1 MFVKSHCDLV
11 KFEPEPE
18 SDRAE
23 SSKTIVF
30 CESEHSVLRRFDK
43 LVKPRAESFEFSMIV
58 LRLWLFVTS
67 WNSRKANER
76 ESSESFD
83 RRLKACDILISC
95 VQDWLNLQ
103 LLNSLFRIE
112 SISSDEIFFN
122 SWAMK
127 LLKERTFSRRAISR
141 ILSLQ
146 IWFIE
151 SSRKMRFCLLSYLNR
166 SVKERNQLDRV
177 ILTILRSS
185 SEIEWWKILNFSSVR
200 LTNFSYVSV
209 RHISRACLESSRR
222 HR

>member
-43 LVKPRAESFEFSMIV
+43 LVKPRAESFKFSMIV

-83 RRLKACDILISC
+83 RRLKAGDILISC

-103 LLNSLFRIE
+103 LLNSLFE
-112 SISSDEIFFN
+112 LKASLLMKSSSILEQWSCSKKELSVDERYLEFSAYKFDSSN
-122 SWAMK
+122 HR
-127 LLKERTFSRRAISR
+127 ERWDFVFSR
-141 ILSLQ
+141 
-146 IWFIE
+146 IWIDQW
-151 SSRKMRFCLLSYLNR
+151 K
-166 SVKERNQLDRV
+166 KEIN
-177 ILTILRSS
+177 
-185 SEIEWWKILNFSSVR
+185 
-200 LTNFSYVSV
+200 
-209 RHISRACLESSRR
+209 
-222 HR
+222 